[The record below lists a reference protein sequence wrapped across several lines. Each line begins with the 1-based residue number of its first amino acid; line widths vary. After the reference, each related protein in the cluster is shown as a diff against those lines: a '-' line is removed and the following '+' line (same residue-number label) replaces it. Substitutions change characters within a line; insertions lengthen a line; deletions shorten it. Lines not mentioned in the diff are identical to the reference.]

1 MADESTPLVR
11 KDKSEDEGGS
21 AFTSS
26 LGAVITC
33 LASAIGTGN
42 IWRFPRIIANNSGEK
57 GCLQFLIAWVPFL
70 ILWCVP
76 VLVIEYGIG
85 RYTRKATVLSFARLL
100 GPMYGWLGAWIVLT
114 SFIIGCFYAV
124 IVGWYLY
131 YLIVTIGWEL
141 PATHGESSE
150 IFRHYTED
158 TALPIL
164 THAII
169 VIMTAIA
176 ILKGVK
182 TFEPLFKVMI
192 PLLLVLMFATFIWS
206 MTLPHATAGVTFT
219 FSADW
224 AEIGKPGLWVDALVQ
239 NAWDTGSGSGLFLV
253 LATYMTR
260 THGVV
265 RYSTI
270 VPVINDLVSLMC
282 ALTLFGVVFSFYISA
297 NPGMSLAPIV
307 DLLKENGP
315 ANTGLTLIWVPILYG
330 TMTGGRVLCAIFF
343 LCVLMAGWSSH
354 ITIVESVVRNIED
367 FGVPR
372 KLTVLGVTLLMFLI
386 GLPSALDIN
395 FLVNQDF
402 VWGFSLL
409 FCGTGLTILALRF
422 GVRKFRDVVI
432 NEYGYLFD
440 WHLPVVWIWVIRLLI
455 PAQALFIFIWWTIE
469 QIESEVRP
477 WYELWRESLMMC
489 WVQWLGAVIVLLG
502 CNLVLV
508 RYWPDISYHWGMYRQ
523 HIQGTASSEKATDIT
538 MGSDVDSPLVLTDS
552 THAYD
557 YVSVGAD
564 QTDRV

>member
-1 MADESTPLVR
+1 MADEATPLVR
-11 KDKSEDEGGS
+11 KDKSEEEGGS
-21 AFTSS
+21 TFASS

-57 GCLQFLIAWVPFL
+57 GCLQFLLAWVPFL

-76 VLVIEYGIG
+76 VLVIEYGVG

-131 YLIVTIGWEL
+131 YLVITIGWEL
-141 PATHGESSE
+141 PTTADESSE
-150 IFRHYTED
+150 VFQHYTEE

-169 VIMTAIA
+169 VVMTAVA

-224 AEIGKPGLWVDALVQ
+224 EEMGRPGLWVDALVQ

-270 VPVINDLVSLMC
+270 VPVVNDLVSLMC
-282 ALTLFGVVFSFYISA
+282 ALTLFGVVFSFYLSA
-297 NPGMSLAPIV
+297 NPGMPLAPIV

-409 FCGTGLTILALRF
+409 FCGIGLTILALRF
-422 GVRKFRDVVI
+422 GVRKFKDVVI

-469 QIESEVRP
+469 QVESEVRP

-489 WVQWLGAVIVLLG
+489 WVQWAGAVIVLLG
-502 CNLVLV
+502 CNLILV
-508 RYWPDISYHWGMYRQ
+508 RYWPDISYRWGMYRQ
-523 HIQGTASSEKATDIT
+523 HIQGSASSDKVTEIT
-538 MGSDVDSPLVLTDS
+538 MGNDVDNPLVLTDS
-552 THAYD
+552 THAY
-557 YVSVGAD
+557 VSVGAH
-564 QTDRV
+564 QTDGV

>member
-1 MADESTPLVR
+1 MADESSPLVR
-11 KDKSEDEGGS
+11 KDKSQNEGGS

-76 VLVIEYGIG
+76 VLVIEYGVG

-131 YLIVTIGWEL
+131 YLIITIGWEL
-141 PATHGESSE
+141 PSTHGESEE
-150 IFRHYTED
+150 IFRHYTEQ

-169 VIMTAIA
+169 VVMTAFA
-176 ILKGVK
+176 LLYGVK
-182 TFEPLFKVMI
+182 IFEPLFKVMI

-224 AEIGKPGLWVDALVQ
+224 EEIGKPGLWVDALVQ

-265 RYSTI
+265 RYSTM

-282 ALTLFGVVFSFYISA
+282 SLTLFGVVFSFYLTA
-297 NPGMSLAPIV
+297 NPGMPLAPIV

-372 KLTVLGVTLLMFLI
+372 KLTVLGVTILMFLI

-409 FCGTGLTILALRF
+409 FCGTGLTILALKF

-469 QIESEVRP
+469 QIQSEVRP

-489 WVQWLGAVIVLLG
+489 WVQWAGAVIVLLG
-502 CNLVLV
+502 CNLILV
-508 RYWPDISYHWGMYRQ
+508 RYWPDISYRWGMYRQ
-523 HIQGTASSEKATDIT
+523 HIQGTAGSEKATEIT
-538 MGSDVDSPLVLTDS
+538 MGGDVDSPLVLTDN
-552 THAYD
+552 THA